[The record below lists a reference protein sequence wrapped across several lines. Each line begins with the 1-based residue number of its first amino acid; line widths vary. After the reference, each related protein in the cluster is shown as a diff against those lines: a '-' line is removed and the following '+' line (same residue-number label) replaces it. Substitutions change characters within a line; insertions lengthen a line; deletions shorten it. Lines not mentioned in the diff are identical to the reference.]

1 MRQYVAVIAAGLLL
15 TASPIGAQDH
25 ARQESHAR
33 NVTITRDTWGIP
45 HIHGKSD
52 ADAVFG
58 MIYAQAEDDF
68 NRVEMNYVRALG
80 RLAELEGADA
90 IYEDLRQRLYFHPD
104 TLRRRYTDGP
114 EWLRVLMDAWADG
127 LNYYLRTHPEVTPR
141 LLTRFEPWM
150 ALSFTEG
157 SIGGDIENAIWPEE
171 LEAFYGNQDERASP
185 ESSALRS
192 RAGRSSASNGIA
204 IGPSRTVNGRTL
216 LLINPHTSFYFRT
229 ELQMTSDEGL
239 NAYGAATWGQFFIYQ
254 GFNERAGWM
263 HTSTRAD
270 AIDAYLE
277 TIVRRGDELYYRYGT
292 AERPV
297 VRERVT
303 IRYRTDTGMATRDF
317 EIYKTHHGPI
327 TLEQD
332 GQWVA
337 IRLLDEPVEALTQSW
352 LRMKARNYGE
362 FRRTM
367 QLHTNS
373 SNNTIFADAAG
384 NIAYFHANFVPRRDV
399 RFDWDQMVDGSDP
412 ATEWGPPHGI
422 DETPHVVN
430 PDIGW
435 VYNANDWP
443 WTSAGPDSPR
453 PENYPYYVDAGFP
466 SPRGRLAVQ
475 LLEKDSSFSM
485 ASLQSLAFDRR
496 ILAADDFL
504 PVLFRAYEV
513 LPGADSL
520 RARLTD
526 QIRVLRAWDRRASAT
541 SVATSLFVY
550 LLETRLP
557 PPFNVARFSWDSV
570 PPSRAARQ
578 PPQPASAEQLLLALA
593 EASDKLTAEFGTWR
607 TPWGDINRFQR
618 ISGEIDARFDDAAS
632 SLPVDFVDD
641 LGTLPV
647 YGAEHVNTKR
657 RYGTYGNTFVA
668 VVEFGSDSVR
678 ARAITPGGQ
687 SSNPASPHFNDQ
699 SLRYITGDLRDVY
712 FYPAQLEKHTERRYR
727 PGKR

>member
-1 MRQYVAVIAAGLLL
+1 MHKYVRVIVAAVLL
-15 TASPIGAQDH
+15 TANPIEAQDH
-25 ARQESHAR
+25 ARQEAHAR

-68 NRVEMNYVRALG
+68 NRVEMNYVRSLG
-80 RLAELEGADA
+80 RFAELEGADA

-104 TLRRRYTDGP
+104 TLRRLYTDSP

-171 LEAFYGNQDERASP
+171 LEAFYGHPDERASSGSTEVQP
-185 ESSALRS
+185 RS
-192 RAGRSSASNGIA
+192 ERPSGSNGIA

-216 LLINPHTSFYFRT
+216 LLINPHTSFYFRS

-239 NAYGAATWGQFFIYQ
+239 NAYGAVTWGQFFIYQ

-263 HTSTRAD
+263 HTSSRVD
-270 AIDAYLE
+270 AIDAYRE
-277 TIVRRGDELYYRYGT
+277 TIVRRGDQLYYRYGDG
-292 AERPV
+292 ERPV
-297 VRERVT
+297 VREPVT
-303 IRYRTDTGMATRDF
+303 IRYRTDSGMAEREF

-332 GQWVA
+332 GHWVA
-337 IRLLDEPVEALTQSW
+337 IRLHNRPVEALTQSW
-352 LRMKARNYGE
+352 LRMKARSYRE
-362 FRRTM
+362 FRQTM
-367 QLHTNS
+367 ELHTNS
-373 SNNTIFADAAG
+373 SNNTIFADAEG

-399 RFDWDQMVDGSDP
+399 RFDWDQLVDGSDP
-412 ATEWGPPHGI
+412 ATEWGPPHAI
-422 DETPHVVN
+422 DELPHVLN

-443 WTSAGPDSPR
+443 WMAAGPDSPR
-453 PENYPYYVDAGFP
+453 PQQYPYYVNAGFP
-466 SPRGRLAVQ
+466 SPRGRRVVQ
-475 LLEKDSSFSM
+475 LLERDSSFTL
-485 ASLQSLAFDRR
+485 ASLQALAFDRR
-496 ILAADDFL
+496 ILSADDVL
-504 PVLFRAYEV
+504 PALFRAYET

-520 RARLTD
+520 KSKLAD
-526 QIRVLRAWDRRASAT
+526 QMDVLRAWDRRASAA
-541 SVATSLFVY
+541 SVATSLLVY

-557 PPFNVARFSWDSV
+557 PPFSVARFSWDSL

-578 PPQPASAEQLLLALA
+578 PPRPASAEDIVFALA
-593 EASDKLTAEFGTWR
+593 AASDRLTEEFGTWR
-607 TPWGDINRFQR
+607 TPWGEINRFQR
-618 ISGEIDARFDDAAS
+618 ISGEIAAHFDDGAAS
-632 SLPVDFVDD
+632 MPVDFVDD
-641 LGTLPV
+641 WGTLPA
-647 YGAEHVNTKR
+647 YGAETFNTRR

-712 FYPAQLEKHTERRYR
+712 FYPAQLEMHTERRYR
-727 PGKR
+727 PGQR